1 MAIGIFIHNVPE
13 GIAISVPCM
22 AARPDQPWFAFWLAS
37 ASGLAEPIG
46 AWVALVL
53 LQTTS
58 TTGSTSTSS
67 SSSSSLD
74 LENVLA
80 FVAGVMIAV
89 SFWELYP
96 EALHSLVEA
105 HTPYTHQKFRQQ
117 YQRYPQLR
125 VAQQLTYQ
133 YQYYRPILGGTLLG
147 AVLMI
152 ATELYI

>member
-67 SSSSSLD
+67 SSD

-96 EALHSLVEA
+96 EAIQSLVEA
-105 HTPYTHQKFRQQ
+105 HTPYTHQTFRQQ

-125 VAQQLTYQ
+125 VAQQIAYQ
-133 YQYYRPILGGTLLG
+133 YQYYQPILGGTLLG

>member
-58 TTGSTSTSS
+58 TTDSTSSS

-96 EALHSLVEA
+96 EAIQSLVEA

-117 YQRYPQLR
+117 YQRYPHLR
-125 VAQQLTYQ
+125 VAQQIAYQ
-133 YQYYRPILGGTLLG
+133 YQYYRPILGGTILG

>member
-1 MAIGIFIHNVPE
+1 MGIRVAIGIFIHNVPE

-67 SSSSSLD
+67 SSD

-96 EALHSLVEA
+96 EAIHSLVEA
-105 HTPYTHQKFRQQ
+105 HTPYNHTKFRQQ

-125 VAQQLTYQ
+125 VAQQIAYQ
-133 YQYYRPILGGTLLG
+133 YQYYQPILGGTLLG

>member
-22 AARPDQPWFAFWLAS
+22 ATRPDQPWFAFWLAS

-67 SSSSSLD
+67 SSD

-96 EALHSLVEA
+96 EAIHSLVEA
-105 HTPYTHQKFRQQ
+105 HTPYNHTKFRQQ

-125 VAQQLTYQ
+125 VAQQIAYQ
-133 YQYYRPILGGTLLG
+133 YQYYQPILGGTLLG